1 MLSRVL
7 CGEGVEAAGGGSIG
21 LLVGSSIFLI
31 VLATQAA
38 SRLRMNS
45 KPSLEIK
52 VTKGEGAFDMVR
64 SGCCRTGTK

>member
-1 MLSRVL
+1 MVREL
-7 CGEGVEAAGGGSIG
+7 GSIS

-45 KPSLEIK
+45 NPSLEIR
-52 VTKGEGAFDMVR
+52 VTNGERAFDMVGG
-64 SGCCRTGTK
+64 GCGRGTK